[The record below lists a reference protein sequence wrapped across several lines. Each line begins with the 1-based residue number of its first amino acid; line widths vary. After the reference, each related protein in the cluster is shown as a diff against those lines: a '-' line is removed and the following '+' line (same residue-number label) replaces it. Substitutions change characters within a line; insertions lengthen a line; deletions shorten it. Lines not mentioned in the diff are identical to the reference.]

1 LNKQILFLS
10 PNYTIA
16 TRTTFR
22 DPPLNRF
29 LLRSSHMFMHL
40 GYAQL
45 HDCHPNDFSGSAAES
60 FFITILA
67 YVHASWIM
75 TERLLSQIQYKRQ
88 RWDLWEEFTR
98 WRFGITC
105 APTRTHTFW

>member
-1 LNKQILFLS
+1 MIYGVFKLWWFPERSRSWPNKHNDFLGLQKAPTFAWYPTIFMENLGHLNKQILFLS

-40 GYAQL
+40 G
-45 HDCHPNDFSGSAAES
+45 
-60 FFITILA
+60 
-67 YVHASWIM
+67 
-75 TERLLSQIQYKRQ
+75 
-88 RWDLWEEFTR
+88 
-98 WRFGITC
+98 
-105 APTRTHTFW
+105 